1 MDDPFGAAAN
11 TWNRPPVGFVCSG
24 VHTAELVAWACGA
37 CNKPAP
43 EAADEAPAAEDADGR
58 VKGAAAE
65 ERDDRESE
73 AAAG

>member
-1 MDDPFGAAAN
+1 MCAAGSILQSLSLGRA
-11 TWNRPPVGFVCSG
+11 G
-24 VHTAELVAWACGA
+24 
-37 CNKPAP
+37 PAP

>member
-1 MDDPFGAAAN
+1 
-11 TWNRPPVGFVCSG
+11 VCSG

-65 ERDDRESE
+65 ESDDRESE